1 MGGDEF
7 TVLLDGGADTAEQT
21 RQRAQEVALR
31 VTERLAQPVD
41 VGLGRPPVRVG
52 VSIGVCV
59 LDPEQ
64 LAATGG
70 EVPDIL
76 RLADDAMY
84 RAKARRSG
92 PELAILSGA

>member
-7 TVLLDGGADTAEQT
+7 TVLLDGGADTAAQT
-21 RQRAQEVALR
+21 AERAQEVAR
-31 VTERLAQPVD
+31 RITERLAQPVD

-59 LDPEQ
+59 LDPAG
-64 LAATGG
+64 LAAAGAG

-76 RLADDAMY
+76 RIADDAMY
-84 RAKARRSG
+84 RAKARKTG
-92 PELAILSGA
+92 PELTTIG